1 MPRNA
6 SASKSSEPAGTKR
19 KRGPYKTKSKDNS
32 AAAKAKGKNK
42 NDTSDTDPNYPE
54 DDELM
59 NRGDVETLFLDGS
72 EGYFDQHKSRE
83 KISTTPFS
91 RAPSLEYKE
100 FIDYVEMSRG
110 FNSEAREFLVSL
122 YHTMFPQW
130 YFELTQGF
138 SLLFY
143 GVGSKR
149 TLLLDFMTTIP
160 KEIPVLVAN
169 GYNPSVSF
177 KEILNS
183 LVPILAP
190 DYTGPKFPKN
200 TPDLLQALLD
210 YLEETR
216 APMSDPTDIN
226 NYLPKVVLLVNNI
239 NGESLRSDRIQNL
252 MSRLTSVREVWLVA
266 TIDNINAPM
275 MWDAAKLAVFNFL
288 WHDVTT
294 FESYAIET
302 SFDDPLSLG
311 MVRTAAGSKGVQYVL
326 SSLTP
331 KARGLYKALIYLQI
345 DTMSL
350 NGPDSENLPGSI
362 QVAVE
367 LSKLYKQCISEF
379 LVSNEMNFRTMLTEF
394 IDHKMIMLTKDSSGT
409 EVLYIPYAK
418 EAMEKIIEDG
428 HLEN

>member
-1 MPRNA
+1 MSTQTSNGTQ
-6 SASKSSEPAGTKR
+6 STGTKR
-19 KRGPYKTKSKDNS
+19 KRGNGAVSRGNSTKQTTRKTKTNS
-32 AAAKAKGKNK
+32 
-42 NDTSDTDPNYPE
+42 DLDPDYPE
-54 DDELM
+54 EDQEEELM
-59 NRGDVETLFLDGS
+59 GRADVETLFLDGS

-100 FIDYVEMSRG
+100 FIEYIEQSRS
-110 FNSEAREFLVSL
+110 FNTEAREFLVSL
-122 YHTMFPQW
+122 YHTMFTQW

-183 LVPILAP
+183 LVPVLAP
-190 DYTGPKFPKN
+190 DYSGPKFPKN

-210 YLEETR
+210 YLDETR
-216 APMSDPTDIN
+216 PPVSDVKNIDF
-226 NYLPKVVLLVNNI
+226 YLPKVILLVNNI
-239 NGESLRSDRIQNL
+239 NGESFRSSRVQNML
-252 MSRLTSVREVWLVA
+252 SRLVSIKEVWLVA
-266 TIDNINAPM
+266 SIDNINAPM
-275 MWDAAKLAVFNFL
+275 MWDAAKLAIYNFL

-311 MVRTAAGSKGVQYVL
+311 MVRTAAGSKGVEYVL

-331 KARGLYKALIYLQI
+331 KARGLYKVLIYLQI
-345 DTMSL
+345 EIMSL
-350 NGPDSENLPGSI
+350 HGSDSENAPGSS
-362 QVAVE
+362 QTAVE

-394 IDHKMIMLTKDSSGT
+394 IDHKMITLTKDSSGT
-409 EVLYIPYAK
+409 EIVFIPYTK
-418 EAMEKIIEDG
+418 EFMEKIIEGG
-428 HLEN
+428 HLDN